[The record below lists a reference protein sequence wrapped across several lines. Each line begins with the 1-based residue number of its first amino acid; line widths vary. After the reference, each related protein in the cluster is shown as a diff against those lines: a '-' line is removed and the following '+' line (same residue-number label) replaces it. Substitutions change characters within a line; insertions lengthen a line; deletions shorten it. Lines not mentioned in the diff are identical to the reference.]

1 MDESTMDDGSSLQTL
16 LVGIDAACDRV
27 LAPLFEDNEVP
38 TLESIYRNGTS
49 GALESQ
55 IPPWTASAWP
65 SLYTGMN
72 PGKHGVY
79 GFLSFD
85 GYDWDV
91 VNATDVRERTLW
103 ELLARHGV
111 TSVVVNVPVTY
122 PPRAFDGALI
132 PGYTAPEDPD
142 CHPEGVLED
151 VRAAIGEYRVYPD
164 GDTADLG
171 TRYSDCVRMR
181 GEAFRYL
188 ADRYDP
194 EFGFLEFQATDS
206 IFHKRPDDKA
216 AISAIYREVDRQLN
230 EILEAHEPTNVIV
243 ASDHGMGPYDGH
255 EFRVNEYLREAGFVE
270 TERGGT
276 GMPTWAT
283 VRDGNLKEGEDAAEY
298 EPGVAERAMATAARV
313 GLTSQ
318 RLGAVFERLGIEDLA
333 AAYAPAGLVS
343 AGATQVD
350 FRASS
355 AYVRSRIEL
364 GVRINLE
371 GREPDGVVP
380 PSEYESVR
388 TQLIDAL
395 RTVTTPDGD
404 PVFETVERREE
415 YFHGPES
422 DDAVDI
428 VTVPA
433 DFQHFISAT
442 LRDEQFGPPSEPWN
456 HKLEGTV
463 AAYGDDIDHAAGVGD
478 AHLFDI
484 APTVLSTLG
493 VSVDE
498 RMDGEPLPC
507 VESAGTRQYPRLEED
522 RSVETADEGVEK
534 RLADLGYLE

>member
-1 MDESTMDDGSSLQTL
+1 MNDGSSLRTL

-27 LAPLFEDNEVP
+27 LAPLFEDDAVP
-38 TLESIYRNGTS
+38 TLESIYRDGTS
-49 GALESQ
+49 GSLESQ

-72 PGKHGVY
+72 PGKHGVF

-103 ELLARHGV
+103 ELLDRHGI
-111 TSVVVNVPVTY
+111 TSVVVNVPVTH

-132 PGYTAPEDPD
+132 PGYTAPENPD
-142 CHPEGVLED
+142 CHPDGLLAD
-151 VRAAIGEYRVYPD
+151 VRDAIGEYRVYPD
-164 GDTADLG
+164 EDAADLG
-171 TRYSDCVRMR
+171 AAYSDCVRMR

-206 IFHKRPDDKA
+206 IFHEEPENEG
-216 AISAIYREVDRQLN
+216 AIRSIYRELDSQL
-230 EILEAHEPTNVIV
+230 EAILEEHEPDNVVV
-243 ASDHGMGPYDGH
+243 ASDHGMGPYGGT
-255 EFRVNEYLREAGFVE
+255 EFRVNEFLRDEGFVE
-270 TERGGT
+270 IRRGGD

-283 VRDGNLKEGEDAAEY
+283 VRDGALKDGVDAGEY
-298 EPGVAERAMATAARV
+298 EPGFGERAMAGAAAV

-318 RLGAVFERLGIEDLA
+318 RIAGVLERLGLDGVVA
-333 AAYAPAGLVS
+333 KRAPSRLVS

-350 FRASS
+350 FPASA

-371 GREPDGVVP
+371 GREPNGVVP
-380 PSEYESVR
+380 AEEYEVVR

-395 RTVTTPDGD
+395 RSVTTPEGE
-404 PVFETVERREE
+404 PLFESVRPREE

-422 DDAVDI
+422 ENAVDV
-428 VTVPA
+428 VTVPTE
-433 DFQHFISAT
+433 FEHFLSAS
-442 LRDEQFGPPSEPWN
+442 LRGERFGPPTEPWN
-456 HKLEGTV
+456 HKLQGTF
-463 AAYGDDIDHAAGVGD
+463 AARGRDVDHAAGVGD
-478 AHLFDI
+478 PHLFDV
-484 APTVLSTLG
+484 APTVLATLG
-493 VSVDE
+493 VPFDE
-498 RMDGEPLPC
+498 RMDGRPLPC
-507 VESAGTRQYPRLEED
+507 VDAPNSRSYPRFD
-522 RSVETADEGVEK
+522 GASSVSTDDEAVER

>member
-1 MDESTMDDGSSLQTL
+1 MDDGSSLQTL

-27 LAPLFEDNEVP
+27 LAPLFEDDEVP

-49 GALESQ
+49 GPLESQ

-91 VNATDVRERTLW
+91 VNATDVHERALW
-103 ELLARHGV
+103 ELLDRHGV

-142 CHPEGVLED
+142 CHPAGLLEE
-151 VRAAIGEYRVYPD
+151 VRAAIGAYRVYPD
-164 GDTADLG
+164 DDATDLG
-171 TRYSDCVRMR
+171 RSYSDCVRMR

-188 ADRYDP
+188 ADRFDP

-206 IFHKRPDDKA
+206 IFHKRPEDDA
-216 AISAIYREVDRQLN
+216 AIGAIYREVDRQLQ

-255 EFRVNEYLREAGFVE
+255 EFRINEFLREAGFVE
-270 TERGGT
+270 TERGGR

-283 VRDGNLKEGEDAAEY
+283 VRDDNLKAGNEARTDERGVGEQ
-298 EPGVAERAMATAARV
+298 AMAAAASV

-318 RLGAVFERLGIEDLA
+318 RLGAVLARLGLDDLV

-355 AYVRSRIEL
+355 ASVRSRIEL
-364 GVRINLE
+364 GVRLNLT

-380 PSEYESVR
+380 PEAYEAVR
-388 TQLIDAL
+388 DRLIEAL
-395 RTVTTPDGD
+395 GGVTTPDGE
-404 PVFETVERREE
+404 PVFEAVERREE

-422 DDAVDI
+422 EHAVDI

-433 DFQHFISAT
+433 DFEHFVSAT

-463 AAYGDDIDHAAGVGD
+463 AAVGDDIDHTAGVGD
-478 AHLFDI
+478 AHLFDV

-493 VSVDE
+493 VPVDE
-498 RMDGEPLPC
+498 RMDGEALPC
-507 VESAGTRQYPRLEED
+507 VETAGTQQYPRLEAGRD
-522 RSVETADEGVEK
+522 VDTADDGVEK

>member
-1 MDESTMDDGSSLQTL
+1 MDGESSLQTL
-16 LVGIDAACDRV
+16 LVGIDAACDRI
-27 LAPLFEDNEVP
+27 LAPLFDDGDVP
-38 TLESIYRNGTS
+38 TLESIYRDGTNGP
-49 GALESQ
+49 LESQ

-103 ELLARHGV
+103 ELLDRHGV
-111 TSVVVNVPVTY
+111 TSAVVNVPVTH
-122 PPRAFDGALI
+122 PPREFDGALI

-142 CHPEGVLED
+142 CHPAGLLEA
-151 VRAAIGEYRVYPD
+151 VRESIGEYRVYPD
-164 GDTADLG
+164 EDADDLG
-171 TRYSDCVRMR
+171 SAYSDCVRMR

-188 ADRYDP
+188 ADRFDP
-194 EFGFLEFQATDS
+194 EFGFVEFQATDS
-206 IFHKRPDDKA
+206 IFHERPDDDA
-216 AISAIYREVDRQLN
+216 AIRAIYREVDRQLR
-230 EILEAHEPTNVIV
+230 EILEAHDPATVIV
-243 ASDHGMGPYDGH
+243 ASDHGMGPYDGR
-255 EFRVNEYLREAGFVE
+255 EFRVNEYLREQGIVE
-270 TERGGT
+270 VERGGE

-283 VRDGNLKEGEDAAEY
+283 VRDDALKRGDDATRY
-298 EPGVAERAMATAARV
+298 EPGIAERAMAAAAGI

-318 RLGAVFERLGIEDLA
+318 RIGAVLERLGIDDVA
-333 AAYAPAGLVS
+333 AAYAPTGLVN

-350 FRASS
+350 FAEST

-371 GREPDGVVP
+371 GREPDGVVAP
-380 PSEYESVR
+380 EEYETVR
-388 TQLIDAL
+388 TRIIDAL
-395 RTVTTPDGD
+395 RSVTTPDGD
-404 PVFETVERREE
+404 PVFETVRPRAE

-422 DDAVDI
+422 EHAVDV

-433 DFQHFISAT
+433 DFDHFLSAT
-442 LRDEQFGPPSEPWN
+442 LRDRQFGPPSEPWN
-456 HKLEGTV
+456 HKLQGTV
-463 AAYGDDIDHAAGVGD
+463 AAYGEAVDHAVSVGQP
-478 AHLFDI
+478 HLFDI

-493 VSVDE
+493 VPVDE

-507 VESAGTRQYPRLEED
+507 VDAAETRRYPRFDGD
-522 RSVETADEGVEK
+522 RSVETADEAVEK

>member
-1 MDESTMDDGSSLQTL
+1 MDDGSSLQTL

-27 LAPLFEDNEVP
+27 LAPLFEDNEIP
-38 TLESIYRNGTS
+38 TLKSIYRNGTS
-49 GALESQ
+49 GTLESQ

-103 ELLARHGV
+103 ELLDRHGV

-122 PPRAFDGALI
+122 PPRAFDGALV

-142 CHPEGVLED
+142 CHPDGVLED
-151 VRAAIGEYRVYPD
+151 VREAIGEYRVYPD
-164 GDTADLG
+164 ADDTTDLG
-171 TRYSDCVRMR
+171 TKYNDCVRMR

-194 EFGFLEFQATDS
+194 EFGFVEFQATDS
-206 IFHKRPDDKA
+206 VFHKRPDDTA

-230 EILEAHEPTNVIV
+230 EILEAHEPTSVIV

-283 VRDGNLKEGEDAAEY
+283 VRDDNLKEGKEATEY
-298 EPGVAERAMATAARV
+298 EPGVGERAMAAAARV

-318 RLGAVFERLGIEDLA
+318 RLGAVFERLGLEDLV

-350 FRASS
+350 FRESS

-380 PSEYESVR
+380 PEDYEDVR
-388 TQLIDAL
+388 DRIIDAL
-395 RTVTTPDGD
+395 REVTTPDGE
-404 PVFETVERREE
+404 PIFEGVGRREK
-415 YFHGPES
+415 YFYGPES

-433 DFQHFISAT
+433 DFEHFISAT

-463 AAYGDDIDHAAGVGD
+463 AAYGDDIDRAAGVGD

-493 VSVDE
+493 IPFDE
-498 RMDGEPLPC
+498 RMDGDPLPC
-507 VESAGTRQYPRLEED
+507 VESAGTRQYPRLEAD
-522 RSVETADEGVEK
+522 RSVETADEDVEK
-534 RLADLGYLE
+534 RLADLGYIE

>member
-1 MDESTMDDGSSLQTL
+1 MSDKSSLHTL

-27 LAPLFEDNEVP
+27 LEPLFDADEIP
-38 TLESIYRNGTS
+38 TLESIYQEGTNGP
-49 GALESQ
+49 LESQ

-91 VNATDVRERTLW
+91 VNATDIHERTLW
-103 ELLARHGV
+103 ELLDRHGI
-111 TSVVVNVPVTY
+111 TSAVVNVPVTH
-122 PPRAFDGALI
+122 PPREFDGALI

-142 CHPEGVLED
+142 CHPAGLLED
-151 VRAAIGEYRVYPD
+151 VREAVGEYRVYPD
-164 GDTADLG
+164 EDAADLG
-171 TRYSDCVRMR
+171 QAYTDCVRMR

-188 ADRYDP
+188 AKTHDP
-194 EFGFLEFQATDS
+194 EFGFVEFQATDS
-206 IFHKRPDDKA
+206 IFHERPDDDA
-216 AISAIYREVDRQLN
+216 AIRSIYREVDQQLA
-230 EILEAHEPTNVIV
+230 EILEATEPANVIV
-243 ASDHGMGPYDGH
+243 ASDHGMGPYDGL
-255 EFRVNEYLREAGFVE
+255 EFRVNDYLREEGFV
-270 TERGGT
+270 TTASGGR
-276 GMPTWAT
+276 GMPNWAT
-283 VRDGNLKEGEDAAEY
+283 VRDGNLKEGDDTTRHEA
-298 EPGVAERAMATAARV
+298 GVAERAMATAAGF

-318 RLGAVFERLGIEDLA
+318 RIGAVLERLGLDEFVA
-333 AAYAPAGLVS
+333 SYAPTGMVN

-350 FRASS
+350 FPEST

-364 GVRINLE
+364 GVRMNLE
-371 GREPDGVVP
+371 GREPNGVVP
-380 PSEYESVR
+380 PDAYEEVR

-395 RTVTTPDGD
+395 RSVRTPEGA
-404 PVFETVERREE
+404 PVFEAVRPREE

-422 DDAVDI
+422 EHAVDI

-433 DFQHFISAT
+433 DFEHFLSAT

-463 AAYGDDIDHAAGVGD
+463 AARGADIEPTAGVGD

-484 APTVLSTLG
+484 APTVLSTFG
-493 VSVDE
+493 IPFDE
-498 RMDGEPLPC
+498 RMDGTPLPC
-507 VESAGTRQYPRLEED
+507 VDAAGTEQYPRFD
-522 RSVETADEGVEK
+522 RTQSVETADDDVEK

>member
-65 SLYTGMN
+65 SLYTGKN

-103 ELLARHGV
+103 ELLDRHGV

-142 CHPEGVLED
+142 CHPDGVLED
-151 VRAAIGEYRVYPD
+151 VREAIGEYRVYPD
-164 GDTADLG
+164 DTADLS
-171 TRYSDCVRMR
+171 TKYSDCVRMR

-206 IFHKRPDDKA
+206 VFHKRPDDTA

-230 EILEAHEPTNVIV
+230 KILETHEPTNVIV

-255 EFRVNEYLREAGFVE
+255 EFRINEYLREAGFVE

-283 VRDGNLKEGEDAAEY
+283 VRDGNLKEGKDATEY
-298 EPGVAERAMATAARV
+298 EPGAAERAMAAAARV

-318 RLGAVFERLGIEDLA
+318 RLGAVFERLGIEDLV
-333 AAYAPAGLVS
+333 AAYTPAGVAS

-380 PSEYESVR
+380 PEDYEDVR
-388 TQLIDAL
+388 DRIIDAL
-395 RTVTTPDGD
+395 RAVTTPDGE
-404 PVFETVERREE
+404 PVFETVGRREE

-422 DDAVDI
+422 DHAVDV

-463 AAYGDDIDHAAGVGD
+463 AAYGDDIGHAAGVGD

-484 APTVLSTLG
+484 APTVLATLG
-493 VSVDE
+493 VPVDE
-498 RMDGEPLPC
+498 RMDGEALPC
-507 VESAGTRQYPRLEED
+507 VESAGTRQYSRLEED

>member
-1 MDESTMDDGSSLQTL
+1 MDDRTSLQTL

-27 LAPLFEDNEVP
+27 LEPLFEDDEVP
-38 TLESIYRNGTS
+38 TLESIYRDGTS
-49 GALESQ
+49 GPLESQ

-65 SLYTGMN
+65 SMYTGKN

-103 ELLARHGV
+103 ELLDTHGIS
-111 TSVVVNVPVTY
+111 SVVVNVPVTH
-122 PPRAFDGALI
+122 PPREFDGALI

-142 CHPEGVLED
+142 CHPAGLLED
-151 VRAAIGEYRVYPD
+151 VRAEIGEYRVYPD
-164 GDTADLG
+164 EDADDLG
-171 TRYSDCVRMR
+171 RAYSDCARMR

-188 ADRYDP
+188 ADRFEP
-194 EFGFLEFQATDS
+194 EFGFVEFQGTDS
-206 IFHKRPDDKA
+206 IFHEQPENDA
-216 AISAIYREVDRQLN
+216 AIRAIYREVDRQLR
-230 EILEAHEPTNVIV
+230 EILEEHDPENVIV

-255 EFRVNEYLREAGFVE
+255 EFRVNDYLREEGYVA
-270 TERGGT
+270 TENGGD

-283 VRDGNLKEGEDAAEY
+283 VRDGNLKEGQADTSY
-298 EPGVAERAMATAARV
+298 DPGIAERAMATAAGF

-318 RLGAVFERLGIEDLA
+318 RIGAVLERLGIDDLV
-333 AAYAPAGLVS
+333 AAYAPAGVVN

-350 FRASS
+350 FPQST

-364 GVRINLE
+364 GIRLNLE
-371 GREPDGVVP
+371 GRDPDGVVSP
-380 PSEYESVR
+380 EEYEAVR
-388 TQLIDAL
+388 RQLIDAL
-395 RTVTTPDGD
+395 RSITTPDGD
-404 PVFETVERREE
+404 PVFESVRPREE

-422 DDAVDI
+422 EHAVDI

-433 DFQHFISAT
+433 DFDHFLSAT

-463 AAYGDDIDHAAGVGD
+463 AVRGEAFDHGSGVGN

-484 APTVLSTLG
+484 APTVLSALD
-493 VSVDE
+493 VPFDE

-507 VESAGTRQYPRLEED
+507 VESAGTQEYPRLGETE
-522 RSVETADEGVEK
+522 SVETADEGVEK